1 MWLVSSLLALS
12 ALALTPTPKDLS
24 VNEDDTFYL
33 RGDTMVVLPDVF
45 VNQRDTLLAPLAPAL
60 GGNPQVAPAS
70 RLDKVPKAVYL
81 ATVAHRGALEKRKLR
96 RYYTDSDTLPPAGYR
111 ITVDKLGVVLVAADE
126 AGLAYG
132 VHALAGLVAE
142 YGANLP
148 YLDLRDWPTLA
159 VRGVYLRH
167 VPTPLEVEQL
177 AALRTTH
184 VFVESD
190 DFYDLTGVRAE
201 TWQRAFDALRDAR
214 MEPIPVFSTLD
225 GMEEIL
231 REYPMLIEGRAISE
245 AIALNGVD
253 ARQLGY
259 PNIIAASSD
268 DIEVTISGVPCTMGE
283 DYWLEGPAIQAP
295 FHPDGPRWRIWRELE
310 GKIPNGGT
318 VTVRYSIATADSS
331 SLAFA
336 DPQALRW
343 LEERL
348 AQVITVL
355 EPRYLHLDHGHIGR
369 FNTDIRSL
377 TAGLSNPER
386 FVQTVSVLE
395 TAVRAVDDGVSL
407 MMWADLLNPAQAA
420 STYGLEGV
428 ADRVPA
434 GIQVLGRVQL
444 ETTAEAKARLNQ
456 LTGVIAMPAV
466 IAAAGTPESI
476 HALVQALEDGEGRD
490 GGLVAYGE
498 SMDSATQL
506 LAMAWSGT
514 DRKNSWL
521 RWLNDYFG
529 VDLAE
534 PDGAAVQSALVT
546 YLNRQTLAGHS
557 PEEVYAGYAEFLGR
571 NRAFLEADETTAFLV
586 RDRLRILT
594 DYLDL
599 EYDFSREG
607 GDGTLRKL
615 QRLVEQVQLMDGAA
629 AEDRYQRILDTIAN
643 QGLFVPASILFQEDL
658 RYYRPGGSELP
669 LIEVPVLPGYEDAH
683 GKVVCLLTLLDGQAP
698 VRRIDFEGLGIN
710 QLTLDAHGV
719 GGAFDTVA
727 RWEGNGKQAEV
738 RGPVWI
744 EPPVHAAE
752 LRLTATG
759 ERAPLV
765 LRDVRVFGEKA
776 PPAMDIH
783 YAVQAPPMVPRF
795 EGRSWAKVPQG
806 HSFLLRDATPYFAE
820 APTSVWVT
828 HTREALYFG
837 IQARE
842 TRPDTIVADLTT
854 RDAPLWKQESVELW
868 FKRPEQAP
876 IRLVVSPLGTQYD
889 SEAYDGGWNGDW
901 DAVAERNDQ
910 GWSAVVRVPME
921 LLGSFRRGDSLEMNI
936 VRHRMGVRSE
946 TSAWAHEYGAQPDL
960 QWGMLRF
967 P

>member
-33 RGDTMVVLPDVF
+33 RGDTMVVLPDAF
-45 VNQRDTLLAPLAPAL
+45 VEQRDTLLAPLAPAL
-60 GGNPQVAPAS
+60 AGNPQVAPAS
-70 RLDKVPKAVYL
+70 RVDKVPKAVYL

-159 VRGVYLRH
+159 TRGVYLRH
-167 VPTPLEVEQL
+167 VPSPLEIEQL

-201 TWQRAFDALRDAR
+201 TWQRAFQALRESR

-245 AIALNGVD
+245 SIALNGVD
-253 ARQLGY
+253 ARQLSY
-259 PNIIAASSD
+259 PNIIAASPD
-268 DIEVTISGVPCTMGE
+268 DIEVTISGVPCTLGE

-310 GKIPNGGT
+310 GNIPNGGT

-336 DPQALRW
+336 DLKALGW

-355 EPRYLHLDHGHIGR
+355 EPRYLHLDHGRIGR
-369 FNTDIRSL
+369 FNTDTRSL
-377 TAGLSNPER
+377 SVGLSNPER
-386 FVQTVSVLE
+386 FAQSLSSLK
-395 TAVRAVDDGVSL
+395 TAVHDVDDDVTL
-407 MMWADLLNPAQAA
+407 MIWADLLNPAQAA

-428 ADRVPA
+428 SDRIPDA
-434 GIQVLGRVQL
+434 IQVLGRVRL
-444 ETTAEAKARLNQ
+444 ETTAEAHARLGQ
-456 LTGVIAMPAV
+456 LTGLIASPPVIAVEASL
-466 IAAAGTPESI
+466 ESL
-476 HALVQALEDGEGRD
+476 HALVQALEVDGLRE
-490 GGLVAYGE
+490 GGLVAYGV
-498 SMDSATQL
+498 SMDSMTQL

-529 VDLAE
+529 VDLTE
-534 PDGAAVQSALVT
+534 PDGAMVQSALVT

-557 PEEVYAGYAEFLGR
+557 PEEVYGRYAEFLGR
-571 NRAFLEADETTAFLV
+571 SRELLEHDEATAFMI

-594 DYLDL
+594 DYLVL

-615 QRLVEQVQLMDGAA
+615 QRLVEQVQSMDTAEAA
-629 AEDRYQRILDTIAN
+629 DRYQRILATIAN

-669 LIEVPVLPGYEDAH
+669 LFEVPVLPSYEDAH
-683 GKVVCLLTLLDGQAP
+683 GKVVALLALLDGQAP
-698 VRRIDFEGLGIN
+698 VRRIDFEGLGIH
-710 QLTLDAHGV
+710 QLTLDAGRA
-719 GGAFDTVA
+719 GGALDTVA

-744 EPPVHAAE
+744 DPPIGSAA
-752 LRLTATG
+752 LRLAATG

-776 PPAMDIH
+776 PPVMDVH

-795 EGRSWAKVPQG
+795 EGRSWAKMPQG
-806 HSFLLRDATPYFAE
+806 HSFLLRDGAPFFAE

-842 TRPDTIVADLTT
+842 TRPETIVADLTT

-876 IRLVVSPLGTQYD
+876 IRLVVSPSGTQYD
-889 SEAYDGGWNGDW
+889 SEAYDGGWNGVW
-901 DAVAERNDQ
+901 DAAAERSDD
-910 GWSAVVRVPME
+910 GWSAIVRVPME
-921 LLGSFRRGDSLEMNI
+921 LFGSFRRGDSLEMNV
-936 VRHRMGVRSE
+936 VRNRMGVRKE
-946 TSAWAHEYGAQPDL
+946 ISAWAHEYGAQPDL
-960 QWGMLRF
+960 QWGVLRF